1 MSLNIN
7 REVARMKAM
16 KTAQLKE
23 YYEEVCGRPPR
34 SHNRDWL
41 VKRIAWRLQANE
53 EGDLPERVRMRAL
66 ALADD
71 ADLRVR
77 PAKEFTAAID
87 EAEAKVSLATDEE
100 RDPRLPLPG
109 TEIARLYKGRRITV
123 IVRKNDFEFN
133 GEIYKS
139 LTAIANEVTGSH
151 VNGFAFFKLRK
162 PQEAA
167 Q

>member
-16 KTAQLKE
+16 RTAELKA
-23 YYEEVCGRPPR
+23 YYEEVLGAPPR

-41 VKRIAWRLQANE
+41 VKRIAWRLQAND

-71 ADLRVR
+71 SDLRIR
-77 PAKEFTAAID
+77 PGQNFTAAVD
-87 EAEAKVSLATDEE
+87 EAAAKIFLPTDDK

-109 TEIARLYKGRRITV
+109 SEITRVYKGRLITV
-123 IVRKNDFEFN
+123 LVRKEDFEFN
-133 GEIYKS
+133 GDVYKS
-139 LTAIANEVTGSH
+139 LTAIAKDVTGSH

-162 PQEAA
+162 PQEAE
-167 Q
+167 

>member
-1 MSLNIN
+1 MSLNIS

-16 KTAQLKE
+16 KTADLKAH
-23 YYEEVCGRPPR
+23 YEEVCGRAPR

-41 VKRIAWRLQANE
+41 IKKIAWRLQAND
-53 EGDLPERVRMRAL
+53 EGDLPERVRLRAL
-66 ALADD
+66 SMADD

-77 PAKEFTAAID
+77 PARDFTAAVDKAEERISLPSD
-87 EAEAKVSLATDEE
+87 EK

-109 TEIARLYKGRRITV
+109 MDIQREYKGRTISV
-123 IVRKNDFEFN
+123 LVRKDDFEFN
-133 GEIYKS
+133 GESYKS
-139 LTAIANEVTGSH
+139 LTAIANEITGSH

-162 PQEAA
+162 PNEVA